1 LTKPEDVIADLIP
14 RINDDALRYFAGFE
28 SRDQILA
35 RLHGL
40 SENISAGGPPRIISA
55 IIYAER
61 GDKMRSRALLAE
73 QAKETRNPGHPAYV
87 RELAEKLGL
96 ERLDG

>member
-1 LTKPEDVIADLIP
+1 LAKPEEVITDVVP
-14 RINDDALRYFAGFE
+14 RIRNDALRYFSTFE

-35 RLHGL
+35 KLDGL
-40 SENISAGGPPRIISA
+40 SENISAGGPPRIVLA

-61 GDKMRSRALLAE
+61 GDKTRSRALLAE
-73 QAKETRNPGHPAYV
+73 QVKETRNPGHPAYV
-87 RELAEKLGL
+87 RELAAKLGL